1 MKTDGLQR
9 ETAVIVRTG
18 HAPTAVT
25 PPFRGPVNW
34 AFVGATNYY
43 IAMAIDLIAAL
54 VFLGLGVRRSI
65 GHPGVAAGVALLGF
79 LSFGFL
85 EYAVHRWVLHGPPSI
100 ARRGH
105 RHHHAEPGALVATP
119 FFVAAIAS
127 IAIWQ
132 LLCLV
137 CPAPAAALFVFGL
150 YAGYNHFAL
159 IHHWVHHRH
168 SEIGGGSYWRRLDR
182 LHRAHHHRQGSNFG
196 VSMMMWDGVFG
207 TLRPVSEKTKSSC
220 SNLS

>member
-1 MKTDGLQR
+1 VAVQAASAIEDVHQQERRRVGEPVGDRDG
-9 ETAVIVRTG
+9 AVQVDVEVRPL
-18 HAPTAVT
+18 A
-25 PPFRGPVNW
+25 RGEIP
-34 AFVGATNYY
+34 
-43 IAMAIDLIAAL
+43 
-54 VFLGLGVRRSI
+54 
-65 GHPGVAAGVALLGF
+65 
-79 LSFGFL
+79 
-85 EYAVHRWVLHGPPSI
+85 
-100 ARRGH
+100 
-105 RHHHAEPGALVATP
+105 EPGALVATP